1 MCTAEDVPKQHVR
14 QIKAGLNSG
23 LTQNSGL
30 TFSLIDAPAVCQR
43 EVNKVLADLP
53 SVLVYLDD
61 MLVFNPST
69 EEHAEHPNQA

>member
-23 LTQNSGL
+23 LTFG
-30 TFSLIDAPAVCQR
+30 LIDAPAVCQR